1 MAVYLAGVDQ
11 PIRALKNINV
21 ELHRTDLV
29 AKFRMYS
36 SVERQ
41 TDAAQLMRMYGDLY
55 LKPMPDD

>member
-1 MAVYLAGVDQ
+1 
-11 PIRALKNINV
+11 LKNINV